1 MKTNRQV
8 GVWEGGVGEAQGAET
23 MTTGKSAA
31 TALIITFGV
40 ALAGGAVDAI
50 WMLHQ
55 ATRGI
60 PGQQSTGVSIDAI
73 ARDLVSTTG
82 LWIGA
87 AIFIFVFAVAR
98 MWRDELRG

>member
-1 MKTNRQV
+1 
-8 GVWEGGVGEAQGAET
+8 

-40 ALAGGAVDAI
+40 ALASGAVDAI

-60 PGQQSTGVSIDAI
+60 PGQQSTGVSVEAI
-73 ARDLVSTTG
+73 AGDLTSSTG
-82 LWIGA
+82 LLIA
-87 AIFIFVFAVAR
+87 SAIFVFVFAVAKL
-98 MWRDELRG
+98 WRDELRG